1 MPVFHYKAYNNFG
14 KEVTGDLEALTA
26 GEAARRLKRA
36 GLFPREIS
44 SSAKEKRVFRVLR
57 RGVSPGEL
65 AVVSSQ
71 LSTLLA
77 SGATLYESLSILINE
92 VESRSL
98 KDVLIGIKDR
108 ISGGSSLGRA
118 LEAHPD
124 VFPEMYSRMVE
135 AGEASGT
142 LDKVMTRL
150 AEYLEAKAGV
160 NEQVRTA
167 LVYPI
172 LMSLVGI
179 GVLGFLLLFVI
190 PKITRIFEDTEEALP
205 LITVVLLWVVGFFRT
220 YWPVVIVALAG
231 GGWALRDF
239 VRRPGGRA
247 VKDRFLIRLPWMG
260 RLINKFYVANL
271 ARTLGSLLES
281 GVPVIKAM
289 EMTKRVLGHAVYD
302 HVLDKAIV
310 DVTEGGSISRSLG
323 GFPVVPGLLV
333 HMTAIGE
340 RSGNLDKLLLRAAG
354 VYEKEFETS
363 VKRALS
369 MLEPVLI
376 LVMGVVVGF
385 IVLAILLP
393 IFQLNQVIR

>member
-26 GEAARRLKRA
+26 GEAARRLKRD

-44 SSAKEKRVFRVLR
+44 SSAKEKRVFSVLR

-65 AVVSSQ
+65 AAVSSQ

-98 KDVLIGIKDR
+98 KDVLIDIKDR

-142 LDKVMTRL
+142 LDHVMTRL

>member
-26 GEAARRLKRA
+26 GEAARRLKRD

-98 KDVLIGIKDR
+98 KDVLIDIKDR

>member
-1 MPVFHYKAYNNFG
+1 
-14 KEVTGDLEALTA
+14 
-26 GEAARRLKRA
+26 
-36 GLFPREIS
+36 
-44 SSAKEKRVFRVLR
+44 
-57 RGVSPGEL
+57 
-65 AVVSSQ
+65 
-71 LSTLLA
+71 
-77 SGATLYESLSILINE
+77 
-92 VESRSL
+92 
-98 KDVLIGIKDR
+98 
-108 ISGGSSLGRA
+108 
-118 LEAHPD
+118 
-124 VFPEMYSRMVE
+124 
-135 AGEASGT
+135 
-142 LDKVMTRL
+142 
-150 AEYLEAKAGV
+150 
-160 NEQVRTA
+160 
-167 LVYPI
+167 
-172 LMSLVGI
+172 
-179 GVLGFLLLFVI
+179 
-190 PKITRIFEDTEEALP
+190 
-205 LITVVLLWVVGFFRT
+205 
-220 YWPVVIVALAG
+220 
-231 GGWALRDF
+231 
-239 VRRPGGRA
+239 
-247 VKDRFLIRLPWMG
+247 MG